1 MARIKSI
8 TAREVLDSAGQP
20 TVAAQVVT
28 AEGLVGEASVPSG
41 TSTGKHEAV
50 ELRDKDDKRY
60 GGLGVQGAVKHI
72 KSEIQA
78 ALLGKDTANQV
89 KIDRT
94 LLELDGT
101 ANKGKLGANAILAV
115 SLAVARAEAASQGL
129 PLYLYLQQLFPKKT
143 IGLPV
148 PQLSLL
154 SGGRHADSGIAIQEF
169 LLMPVGAPRFSEAL
183 RMGVEVYH
191 ALQTLLTKEG
201 QTIKVG
207 SEAGL
212 APRLQQSETAFAL
225 MTRAIELAGY
235 VPGVDAVLGADVAA
249 SQFYDPERKQ
259 YRLDGAVMAVADLLH
274 IYRTWRER
282 YPIIS
287 LEDPLFEDDWA
298 GWQAMMKTHGPY
310 MQIAGDDL
318 YATNLSRL
326 KEGVKVQATNAIVV
340 KPNQIGTLTETLQ
353 VILVAQEAGQN
364 VIISHRSQ
372 ETEDPFIADLAV
384 ATSAG
389 QIKTGAPIR
398 SDRTAKY
405 NRLLTI
411 EDETS
416 APLAHSLQ
424 AWLEML
430 KTTYSKEA
438 VVV

>member
-1 MARIKSI
+1 MAKIKSI

-41 TSTGKHEAV
+41 TSTGRHEAV
-50 ELRDKDDKRY
+50 ELRDKDEKRY
-60 GGLGVQGAVKHI
+60 GGLGVLGAVKHVRV
-72 KSEIQA
+72 EIQA

-101 ANKGKLGANAILAV
+101 PNKARLGANAILAT
-115 SLAVARAEAASQGL
+115 SLAVARAEAAAQGL

-143 IGLPV
+143 MALPV

-154 SGGRHADSGIAIQEF
+154 SGGRHADSGIAVQEF

-191 ALQTLLTKEG
+191 ALQELLKKEG
-201 QTIKVG
+201 QMVRVG

-249 SQFYDPERKQ
+249 SEFYDVELKQ
-259 YRLDGAVMAVADLLH
+259 YTLDGSVMAVQDLMH
-274 IYRTWRER
+274 VYRTWRER
-282 YPIIS
+282 YPVIS

-298 GWQAMMKTHGPY
+298 GWQMMMKTHGQT
-310 MQIAGDDL
+310 MQVAGDDL
-318 YATNLSRL
+318 YATNLQRL
-326 KEGVKVQATNAIVV
+326 KEGVRLMATNAVV
-340 KPNQIGTLTETLQ
+340 IKPNQIGTLTETLQ
-353 VILVAQEAGQN
+353 AILLAQEAGQK

-372 ETEDPFIADLAV
+372 ETEDSFIADLAV
-384 ATSAG
+384 ATAAG
-389 QIKTGAPIR
+389 QIKTGPPIR

-405 NRLLTI
+405 NRLLVI

-424 AWLEML
+424 GWLERL
-430 KTTYSKEA
+430 KTVYSKEA
-438 VVV
+438 AVV